1 MTKFV
6 VVLAIM
12 DMVSAKSDVNGQKE
26 KYVFGNFEL
35 ESETKKNIL
44 TLFILDQ
51 ARICNFKKI
60 DLITKSSLLILYFS
74 SRLILQ
80 YTLSTPCTLQE
91 EKNYFFL
98 LL

>member
-51 ARICNFKKI
+51 ARICN
-60 DLITKSSLLILYFS
+60 
-74 SRLILQ
+74 
-80 YTLSTPCTLQE
+80 
-91 EKNYFFL
+91 
-98 LL
+98 